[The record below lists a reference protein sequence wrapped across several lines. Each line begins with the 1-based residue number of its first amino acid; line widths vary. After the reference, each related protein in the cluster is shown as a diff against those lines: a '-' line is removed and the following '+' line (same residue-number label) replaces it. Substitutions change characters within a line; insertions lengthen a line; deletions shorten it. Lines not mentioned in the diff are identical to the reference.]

1 MEYSESAKTK
11 NTSPM
16 KRFVCLALALV
27 ISACSEKRP
36 SAAAATQ
43 IRHEISGTWPPA
55 GYVKV
60 VGHRF
65 KSDNPEGFSFLAESA
80 VDLTRLRELSAA
92 SAELTHAQIQQLFD
106 ATFQSEPGLPAAA
119 CYDPHHIF
127 LFQDAAGQ
135 VTHAIEICFS
145 CTNLHAL
152 PDLGEH
158 QWQHHD
164 FRRLYRL
171 CEDLGLTDQPSSE
184 YFQVWDERE
193 SP

>member
-1 MEYSESAKTK
+1 MKHFACIVPVLLLLACAEKKA
-11 NTSPM
+11 SPSP
-16 KRFVCLALALV
+16 A
-27 ISACSEKRP
+27 P
-36 SAAAATQ
+36 D
-43 IRHEISGTWPPA
+43 IRHEISTTWPA
-55 GYVKV
+55 TGFTKV

-65 KSDNPEGFSFLAESA
+65 KSDNPEGFSFLTDSA
-80 VDLTRLRELSAA
+80 VELTRLAELSAA
-92 SAELTHAQIQQLFD
+92 SAELNPAQIQELLD
-106 ATFQSEPGLPAAA
+106 ATFQPKPGLSAAA

-164 FRRLYRL
+164 FRRLFRL

-193 SP
+193 AP